1 MTGRQV
7 KDEKEVLQAVAQVAS
22 ELSFD
27 FMVVGAGARDLLL
40 EAGGFTIRARR
51 TFDVD
56 IAVRVKDWDEYGRL
70 FARLQEGYGCRPDP
84 RFRGRLL
91 FPDAPSMDLVPFGA
105 IADADGNIS
114 WPPDHDVEMGTAGF
128 DAVLAAAVS
137 IRVGEAAVKV
147 ATFASIVL
155 LKLLAWH
162 DRADRTDDL
171 RDIWFIFDS
180 YTDLIPESRLYG
192 ENAMD
197 ADILD
202 GNDGFDWTAA
212 GARLAGRDVVRETGV
227 TGIRLL
233 DWLDPELP
241 IFQDRFI
248 RALTAVE
255 HCSAQQAIDTL
266 RFFRRGMDEMHAGHR
281 GK

>member
-1 MTGRQV
+1 MTGRQA
-7 KDEKEVLQAVAQVAS
+7 KDEKDVLQAVARVAW
-22 ELSFD
+22 ELSLD

-40 EAGGFTIRARR
+40 EAGGFRIRVRR

-56 IAVRVKDWDEYGRL
+56 VAVRVKDWDEYGRL
-70 FARLQEGYGCRPDP
+70 FARLQEEYGCRPDP
-84 RFRGRLL
+84 RFRGRLF
-91 FPDAPSMDLVPFGA
+91 FPGAPSMDLIPFGA
-105 IADADGNIS
+105 IADADGNMS

-128 DAVLAAAVS
+128 DAVLATAVS

-162 DRADRTDDL
+162 DKTDRTDDL
-171 RDIWFIFDS
+171 RDIWFIFDN
-180 YTDLIPESRLYG
+180 YTELIPESRLYG

-197 ADILD
+197 IDILD
-202 GNDGFDWTAA
+202 GNADFDWTAA
-212 GARLAGRDVVRETGV
+212 GARLVGRDIVREIGV

-233 DWLDPELP
+233 DWLDPGLP

-248 RALTAVE
+248 RALRAVE
-255 HCSAQQAIDTL
+255 RCPAQQIIDTL
-266 RFFRRGMDEMHAGHR
+266 RSFRQGMDEVHAGHR
-281 GK
+281 GN